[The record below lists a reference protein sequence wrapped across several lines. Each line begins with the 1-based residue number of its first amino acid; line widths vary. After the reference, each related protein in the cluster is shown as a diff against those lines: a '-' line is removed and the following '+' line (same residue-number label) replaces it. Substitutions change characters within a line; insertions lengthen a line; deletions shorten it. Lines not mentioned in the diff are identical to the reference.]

1 MEEKKQELVSHP
13 DHYKWL
19 KDKIGIEPYI
29 ICQVFNFNIGN
40 CLKYLF
46 RAGKKLYKDCD
57 EQQSYLTDLMKAK
70 QYIDFEIKR
79 VTSESFNKQIKKG
92 EEIINM
98 MEGPFHTVQL

>member
-19 KDKIGIEPYI
+19 KDKIGVEPYI

-46 RAGKKLYKDCD
+46 RAGKKLYNNKDSI
-57 EQQSYLTDLMKAK
+57 ESYIIDLQKAK
-70 QYIDFEIKR
+70 EYIDFELDRCYNEMYKINIEGS
-79 VTSESFNKQIKKG
+79 VADKK
-92 EEIINM
+92 I
-98 MEGPFHTVQL
+98 VL

>member
-19 KDKIGIEPYI
+19 KDKIGVEPYI

-57 EQQSYLTDLMKAK
+57 EKQSYLTDLRKAK
-70 QYIDFEIKR
+70 QYIDFEIQK
-79 VTSESFNKQIKKG
+79 VISESLNKQIKK
-92 EEIINM
+92 EDEITNIT
-98 MEGPFHTVQL
+98 EKSFYTV

>member
-19 KDKIGIEPYI
+19 KDKIGVEPYI

-46 RAGKKLYKDCD
+46 RAGKKLYNNKDSR
-57 EQQSYLTDLMKAK
+57 ESYIIDLQKAK
-70 QYIDFEIKR
+70 EYIDFELDKCYNEMYKINIEGS
-79 VTSESFNKQIKKG
+79 VADKK
-92 EEIINM
+92 I
-98 MEGPFHTVQL
+98 VL

>member
-19 KDKIGIEPYI
+19 KDKIGVEPYI

-46 RAGKKLYKDCD
+46 RAGKKLYKDCN
-57 EQQSYLTDLMKAK
+57 EQQSYLTDLRKAK
-70 QYIDFEIKR
+70 QYIDFEIQK
-79 VTSESFNKQIKKG
+79 VISESLNKQIK
-92 EEIINM
+92 EEDEITNI
-98 MEGPFHTVQL
+98 MEEPLYNI